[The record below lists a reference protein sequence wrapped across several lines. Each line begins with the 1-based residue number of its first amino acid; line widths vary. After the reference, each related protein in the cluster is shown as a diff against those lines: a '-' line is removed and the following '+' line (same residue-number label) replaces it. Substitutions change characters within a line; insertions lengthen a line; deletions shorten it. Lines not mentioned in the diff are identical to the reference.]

1 MYTIGID
8 VGGTNLKAGLVDENY
23 RIVATSKMPLVW
35 QSQEKLVS
43 DSMPSMGKEET
54 V

>member
-1 MYTIGID
+1 MYDIGID

-23 RIVATSKMPLVW
+23 RIVATKKMPL
-35 QSQEKLVS
+35 EFDEEGYLV
-43 DSMPSMGKEET
+43 MPGGMYYGK